1 MLGLPLWLSWW
12 RIHPQ
17 CGRPGFDPWVGKV
30 PWRRERLP
38 TPVFWPGEF
47 HGLYSPWGPKES
59 DMTERLS
66 LHSVMSAGLRLDAP
80 SSAFPAAT
88 WCCFP
93 VMGGRS
99 LCGLLSNPRFVK
111 LESCSVIYYW
121 EDLPSAIL
129 GAREA
134 VCEILL
140 VEANWNLCMFSL
152 WLCVVTCFHM
162 VLFVWLFLLLLYTKL
177 KNNPSC
183 LI

>member
-1 MLGLPLWLSWW
+1 MGSQRVGHDQATFTSQRHVSRAETRRPIQCSPRRHIMLLP
-12 RIHPQ
+12 
-17 CGRPGFDPWVGKV
+17 C
-30 PWRRERLP
+30 
-38 TPVFWPGEF
+38 
-47 HGLYSPWGPKES
+47 HG
-59 DMTERLS
+59 
-66 LHSVMSAGLRLDAP
+66 
-80 SSAFPAAT
+80 
-88 WCCFP
+88 
-93 VMGGRS
+93 GGS

-152 WLCVVTCFHM
+152 WLCVVTCFYM
-162 VLFVWLFLLLLYTKL
+162 VLFVWLFPLLLYTKL

-183 LI
+183 LITSFIWAFCHLTFFL